1 MNTIQEELTTSPE
14 IEEPPVSYDE
24 AKLERLVFEPPPGL
38 EEPTKNKTKR
48 QPNRE
53 YMREYYHR
61 NKADIICPYCNTTY
75 TCKSSMVKHQRRST
89 KCAIQRIYNTFS
101 DYTET
106 DDRVRSL
113 LHKHEMQEEMKLI
126 MRLAKKNKKTTQ
138 TEMI

>member
-1 MNTIQEELTTSPE
+1 MNTIQEEQTASPE
-14 IEEPPVSYDE
+14 IEPPPLSYDE
-24 AKLERLVFEPPPGL
+24 AKLERLVFNGPPGL
-38 EEPTKNKTKR
+38 EEPAKKKTR

-53 YMREYYHR
+53 YMREYYHKH
-61 NKADIICPYCNTTY
+61 KAEIICPFCNTTY

-126 MRLAKKNKKTTQ
+126 MRLAKKNKKTNQ